1 MDKKEYIEFLKEIK
15 SEYENEKDEI
25 GLKIKQNSKESSKYT
40 KCNIV
45 LLTLMLFEN
54 FISSIEQENISIK
67 YLWDIII
74 LQELIF
80 VIINISKH
88 EKLFSNTDILEEK
101 LVNYE
106 KQINTMENVLE
117 FFYTTDDNEI
127 KKFLKYKIN

>member
-1 MDKKEYIEFLKEIK
+1 MEL
-15 SEYENEKDEI
+15 
-25 GLKIKQNSKESSKYT
+25 LKIKQHSKESSKYT
-40 KCNIV
+40 KCNII

-117 FFYTTDDNEI
+117 FFNTTDENEI